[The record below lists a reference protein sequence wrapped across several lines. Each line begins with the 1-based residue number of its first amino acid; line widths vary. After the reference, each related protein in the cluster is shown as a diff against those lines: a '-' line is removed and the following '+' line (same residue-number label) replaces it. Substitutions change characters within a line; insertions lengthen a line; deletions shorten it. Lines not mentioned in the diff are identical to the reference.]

1 MRKEQGF
8 TLIELMIVVAIIGIL
23 ASVALP
29 AYQNYCQQGFW
40 SLEAM
45 SLAAGAKSSSA
56 EIFSSEGAF
65 PLINTGAGL
74 ETNTAI
80 TGTNVASVTV
90 TVARTGAGTVTTPGT
105 SNELGTIVIVFNAN
119 NATLNGN
126 SVTLTVNSSG
136 GSITWVCTSTLPNA
150 SVPASCRP

>member
-29 AYQNYCQQGFW
+29 AYQNYATRAAVT
-40 SLEAM
+40 EAM
-45 SLAAGAKSSSA
+45 SLASGAKSSSA

-65 PLINTGAGL
+65 PVDNAGAGL
-74 ETNTAI
+74 DTNTNI
-80 TGTNVASVTV
+80 TGTNVESV
-90 TVARTGAGTVTTPGT
+90 TVARVGAGTVTTPGT
-105 SNELGTIVIVFNAN
+105 PNDLGTITIEFNDN
-119 NATLNGN
+119 NATLDPET
-126 SVTLTVNSSG
+126 VTLTARSSG

>member
-1 MRKEQGF
+1 
-8 TLIELMIVVAIIGIL
+8 
-23 ASVALP
+23 
-29 AYQNYCQQGFW
+29 
-40 SLEAM
+40 M

-65 PLINTGAGL
+65 PLDNAGAGL

-80 TGTNVASVTV
+80 TGTNVASV

-105 SNELGTIVIVFNAN
+105 SNELGTIVIAFNAN

-126 SVTLTVNSSG
+126 SVTLTANSSG
-136 GSITWVCTSTLPNA
+136 GSITWVCTSTLRTRQFLLPAVLNIRPFLIKTYQS
-150 SVPASCRP
+150 SVKFS

>member
-29 AYQNYCQQGFW
+29 AYQNYATRA
-40 SLEAM
+40 SVTEAM

-65 PLINTGAGL
+65 PLDNTGAGL

-90 TVARTGAGTVTTPGT
+90 TRTGAGTVTTPGT
-105 SNELGTIVIVFNAN
+105 SNELGTIVIAFNAN

-126 SVTLTVNSSG
+126 SVTLTANSSG